1 MKNNTMLID
10 YKTNI
15 VKGFNLFQIEEIQ
28 HNPNQNP
35 PRLTECK
42 RPKTILAV
50 SGKGG
55 RSKLQVF
62 H

>member
-1 MKNNTMLID
+1 MKNNTMLMD

-35 PRLTECK
+35 PRFTEMQETQNNLGSE
-42 RPKTILAV
+42 RERRR
-50 SGKGG
+50 GG
-55 RSKLQVF
+55 EE
-62 H
+62 